1 MDEKTIN
8 LEKDNK
14 DNSEDETVIVNP
26 YNFNNN
32 LLKPSDINNLLSEY
46 DIDLTISNLSLY
58 QLAFI
63 HKSYT
68 KKNPEDYGE
77 NVEIAEKPEGALELF
92 DEQNERLEFL
102 GDSVIGLIVG
112 KYLFERYTDQD
123 EGFMTRMKTKL
134 VNSDALCYFAKEL
147 GFGKFMIISRH
158 VEDKCGGRES
168 TKILEDAFEAFIG
181 AMFLD
186 FNEINLDDKYDFY
199 SGIGFQVCETFII
212 NLMEDKI
219 DFSDLIINDYNYKDQ
234 LLRYFQQTFH
244 KTPKYKEILSEGPAH
259 DRRFTM
265 AVLDDT
271 GDIVAEASGRSKK
284 KAEQLASKK
293 ALIKYGVIDKSE
305 LDNDELNNFESKN
318 KTQNDEDESNDSN
331 DDSNDNNQDSNY

>member
-1 MDEKTIN
+1 MIE
-8 LEKDNK
+8 ENK
-14 DNSEDETVIVNP
+14 SDNSDVENEIVIVNP

-32 LLKPSDINNLLSEY
+32 LLKPTDINNLLHNY
-46 DIDLTISNLSLY
+46 DIDLNITNLSLY
-58 QLAFI
+58 QQSFI

-92 DEQNERLEFL
+92 DVQNERLEFL

-112 KYLFERYTDQD
+112 KYLFERYSDQD

-134 VNSDALCYFAKEL
+134 VNTDALCYFAKEL
-147 GFGKFMIISRH
+147 GFGKHMIISRH
-158 VEDKCGGRES
+158 VEDKCSGRES
-168 TKILEDAFEAFIG
+168 SKILEDAFEAFIG

-186 FNEINLDDKYDFY
+186 FNETELDGDYDFY

-219 DFSDLIINDYNYKDQ
+219 DFADLIINDYNYKDQ

-244 KTPKYKEILSEGPAH
+244 KTPKYKQLLVEGPAH
-259 DRRFTM
+259 DRKFTM
-265 AVLDDT
+265 AVLDDND
-271 GDIVAEASGRSKK
+271 DIVAEASGKSKK

-293 ALIKYGVIDKSE
+293 ALIYYGVIDKSE
-305 LDNDELNNFESKN
+305 LENDELNNFESKN
-318 KTQNDEDESNDSN
+318 KESDDTSENNGDTEFEED
-331 DDSNDNNQDSNY
+331 

>member
-1 MDEKTIN
+1 MMDQEKISSEEIN
-8 LEKDNK
+8 
-14 DNSEDETVIVNP
+14 DENEIVIVNP

-32 LLKPSDINNLLSEY
+32 LLKPTDINNLLHNY
-46 DIDLTISNLSLY
+46 DIDLNITSLSLY
-58 QLAFI
+58 QQAFI

-92 DEQNERLEFL
+92 DDQNERLEFL

-112 KYLFERYTDQD
+112 KYLFERYSDQD

-134 VNSDALCYFAKEL
+134 VNTDALCYFAKEL
-147 GFGKFMIISRH
+147 GFGKYMIISRH
-158 VEDKCGGRES
+158 VEDKCNGRES
-168 TKILEDAFEAFIG
+168 SKILEDAFEAFIG

-186 FNEINLDDKYDFY
+186 FNETELDGDYDFY

-219 DFSDLIINDYNYKDQ
+219 DFADLIINDYNYKDQ

-244 KTPKYKEILSEGPAH
+244 KTPKYKQLLVEGPAH
-259 DRRFTM
+259 DRKFTM
-265 AVLDDT
+265 AVLDDND
-271 GDIVAEASGRSKK
+271 DIVAEASGKSKK

-293 ALIKYGVIDKSE
+293 ALIYYGIIDKSE

-318 KTQNDEDESNDSN
+318 KESDDTSENNEDSEIE
-331 DDSNDNNQDSNY
+331 DD